1 MEGNTDKLH
10 VRQLV
15 DLCRQNGVEHVVIS
29 PGSRSTPLII
39 AFNRTEGIKT
49 HVVVDE
55 RSAGYFALGIAQRTQ
70 QVVAVVCTSGTALLN
85 YAPAVAEAFYQ
96 QIPLLVI
103 SADRPLAWIDQDDSQ
118 TIRQQNVFQHS
129 SKAFYQLQE
138 HEGDEE
144 SYWYNNRQINEAF
157 IKLTSGRRGPVQI
170 NVPLKEPLSN
180 VDFTPVKEERLIRHY
195 ERDERLS
202 DSDMSHLA
210 NVIGGTEKVLIVASM
225 FSPNSKM
232 LSSLKRLA
240 LLPNV
245 VVLTESVSNLTDGS
259 FVNYIDRTLSRM
271 DKEERDSLKPEVV
284 ISFGGAIIS
293 RQLKQW
299 LRDSNLKEHW
309 HIGKGDDVIDTYKQ
323 ITNHIDI
330 EPSSFIESLASCMTE
345 MSRSEYRSRWNALKV
360 KSDCLHREYLATIG
374 WSDMKAFECIMN
386 CLPEKSIVHL
396 SNGTSVRYHQLFERS
411 SSVEVYSNRG
421 TSGIDGSTS
430 TAVGAASVSD
440 RLTTF
445 VTGDISFLYD
455 SNGLWNERFPKNIR
469 IIIINNNGGGI
480 FRYIPGPT
488 TLNECERFFET
499 PHSVDIKSL
508 SDAYGLDYLRACS
521 EAELNEALRV
531 LYSGDRPCILDVQT
545 PRELNDEILR
555 DYFKYKSK

>member
-39 AFNRTEGIKT
+39 AFNRTEGIRT

-55 RSAGYFALGIAQRTQ
+55 RSAGYFALGIAQRLQ
-70 QVVAVVCTSGTALLN
+70 QVVPVICTSGTALLN

-118 TIRQQNVFQHS
+118 TIRQQNVFQNY

-157 IKLTSGRRGPVQI
+157 IKLNSGRKGPVQI

-180 VDFTPVKEERLIRHY
+180 VVYTPVKEERSIRSFKP
-195 ERDERLS
+195 EERLS

-210 NVIGGTEKVLIVASM
+210 KVIESSSKVLVVASM
-225 FSPNSKM
+225 ISPNNNL
-232 LSSLKRLA
+232 LSSLKAMA
-240 LLPNV
+240 LRPNV
-245 VVLTESVSNLTDGS
+245 VVLTESVSNLTDEL
-259 FVNYIDRTLSRM
+259 FVNYIDCTLSRM
-271 DKEERDSLKPEVV
+271 SDEERDCLKPEIV

-299 LRDSNLKEHW
+299 LRGSNLKEHW

-330 EPSSFIESLASCMTE
+330 EPSIFMESLSVCING
-345 MSRSEYRSRWNALKV
+345 SGQGDYSSRWEALRI
-360 KSDCLHREYLATIG
+360 KSDMSHREYLASIA
-374 WSDMKAFECIMN
+374 WSDMKAFECIMDY
-386 CLPEKSIVHL
+386 LPESSILHL
-396 SNGTSVRYHQLFERS
+396 SNGTSVRYHQLFERD

-440 RLTTF
+440 EITTLI
-445 VTGDISFLYD
+445 TGDISFLYD
-455 SNGLWNERFPKNIR
+455 SNGLWNERFPKNMR
-469 IIIINNNGGGI
+469 IIVINNNGGGI

-488 TLNECERFFET
+488 TLDECERFFET
-499 PHSVDIKSL
+499 PHNVDIKTL
-508 SDAYGLDYLRACS
+508 SEAYGLDYFRAGS

-545 PRELNDEILR
+545 PRELNDVILR
-555 DYFKYKSK
+555 DYFKYVSK

>member
-39 AFNRTEGIKT
+39 AFNRTEGIRT

-55 RSAGYFALGIAQRTQ
+55 RSAGYYALGIAQRLQ

-96 QIPLLVI
+96 QLPLLVI
-103 SADRPLAWIDQDDSQ
+103 SADRPLSWIDQDDSQ
-118 TIRQQNVFQHS
+118 TIRQQNVFHNY
-129 SKAFYQLQE
+129 SKSFYQLQE
-138 HEGDEE
+138 HDGDDE
-144 SYWYNNRQINEAF
+144 SHWYNNRQINEAF
-157 IKLTSGRRGPVQI
+157 IKLKSGRRGPVQI

-180 VDFTPVKEERLIRHY
+180 VVFTPVKEERLIKRFQPQ
-195 ERDERLS
+195 EMLS
-202 DSDMSHLA
+202 DSDMAYLGSVVE
-210 NVIGGTEKVLIVASM
+210 NSTKVLVVASM
-225 FSPNSKM
+225 YNPNSKL
-232 LSSLKRLA
+232 LSSLKA
-240 LLPNV
+240 IASKPNV
-245 VVLTESVSNLTDGS
+245 VVLTESVSNLTDDL

-299 LRDSNLKEHW
+299 LRNSKLKEHW
-309 HIGKGDDVIDTYKQ
+309 HIGKGDNIIDTYQQ
-323 ITNHIDI
+323 ITNDIDV
-330 EPSSFIESLASCMTE
+330 EPDSFIESL
-345 MSRSEYRSRWNALKV
+345 SRYLNGAGQSDYSSRWDALKT
-360 KSDCLHREYLATIG
+360 KSDRSHREYLASIG
-374 WSDMKAFECIMN
+374 WSDMKAFEYIMKY
-386 CLPEKSIVHL
+386 LPESSMVHL

-411 SSVEVYSNRG
+411 NSVEVYSNRG

-445 VTGDISFLYD
+445 ITGDISFLYD
-455 SNGLWNERFPKNIR
+455 SNGLWNEGFPKNIR
-469 IIIINNNGGGI
+469 IIVMNNNGGGI

-488 TLNECERFFET
+488 TLTECERFFET
-499 PHSVDIKSL
+499 PPNVDIKSL
-508 SDAYGLDYLRACS
+508 SRAFALDYLVARS
-521 EAELNEALRV
+521 EDELNEALKV
-531 LYSGDRPCILDVQT
+531 LYSEDRACVLDVQT
-545 PRELNDEILR
+545 PRELNDVILR
-555 DYFKYKSK
+555 DYFKYNSK